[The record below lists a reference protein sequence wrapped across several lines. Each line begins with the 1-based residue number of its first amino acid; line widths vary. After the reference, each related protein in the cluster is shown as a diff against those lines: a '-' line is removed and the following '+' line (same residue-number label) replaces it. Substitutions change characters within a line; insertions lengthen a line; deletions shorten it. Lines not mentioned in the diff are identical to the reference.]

1 MRKYRVIQWS
11 TGWVGRLALH
21 SIVRREDME
30 LVGLWVHSES
40 KEGEDAG
47 TLAGGAPV
55 GVKATRDVDAL
66 LALDADCVCY
76 TAHGE
81 TRLKQCIKDVCR
93 ILEAGKNVVTTSL
106 VGPIYGPGMDP
117 KARAPLE
124 AACRAGGTSLFAS
137 GVEPGFFGDFLPLV
151 LATMSEQVRSVRTQ
165 EIFGYEKTPTAATIF
180 DFFGFGRPQ
189 SYRPIIMIPGV
200 QRAAWGPAV
209 QMVAGGL
216 GVTLDEIRE
225 TFETEVTPR
234 RLEVAAG
241 VIEAGTVGAVR
252 FATIGIVKGEPV
264 VVIEHVNR
272 MSREI
277 APHWP
282 SAEREGTYRLIIQG
296 NPNMTC
302 EFHFGES
309 DERSSD
315 DGMTATAMRVVNAI
329 PYVCAAPPGLVS
341 ALDLPLTLP
350 KHAVYR

>member
-1 MRKYRVIQWS
+1 MKKYRVIQWS
-11 TGWVGRLALH
+11 TGWVGRLALQ
-21 SIVRREDME
+21 SILRREDVE

-40 KEGEDAG
+40 KEGKDAG

-93 ILEAGKNVVTTSL
+93 ILESGKNVVTTSL
-106 VGPIYGPGMDP
+106 VGPIYGPGMDTQV
-117 KARAPLE
+117 RAPLE

-165 EIFGYEKTPTAATIF
+165 EIFGYEKTPTAATVF

-225 TFETEVTPR
+225 IFETEVTPR

-252 FATIGIVKGEPV
+252 FETIGVVKGEAV
-264 VVIEHVNR
+264 IVIEHVNR
-272 MSREI
+272 MSRDI

-282 SAEREGTYRLIIQG
+282 SADREGTYRLVIQG

-309 DERSSD
+309 DARSSD

-350 KHAVYR
+350 KQAVYR